1 MSEKNPWANH
11 VHEKDYIL
19 NSSTCTC
26 KSCKYLESIIDG
38 SVIKYYEI
46 IEVTKPNPTKAI
58 PKNYL
63 KKGNL

>member
-1 MSEKNPWANH
+1 M
-11 VHEKDYIL
+11 HEKDYIL

-26 KSCKYLESIIDG
+26 KGGKYLESAIDD
-38 SVIKYYEI
+38 SLIKYYEI
-46 IEVTKPNPTKAI
+46 IEVTKPDPTKAI